1 MDKFEMQRR
10 MMKLTL
16 DVIKLTKILPISQ
29 ESKVI
34 SYQIIRCT
42 SSTAA
47 NYRAAC
53 RVKSTRDFI
62 AKMGIVEEES
72 DETVFWLELIIASG
86 LVNEELVAPI
96 LKEANEIVAMTVR
109 SLITAKENL
118 KKLNQTPNKPET
130 N

>member
-10 MMKLTL
+10 MMRLTL
-16 DVIKLTKILPISQ
+16 DVIKLTKSFSMSQ

-34 SYQIIRCT
+34 SYQIIRCS

-53 RVKSTRDFI
+53 RAKSSRDFI

-86 LVNEELVAPI
+86 LVNEGIVAPI

-118 KKLNQTPNKPET
+118 KKLNQAPNE
-130 N
+130 

>member
-10 MMKLTL
+10 MMKLTI
-16 DVIKLTKILPISQ
+16 DVIKLTKLFPLSQ

-34 SYQIIRCT
+34 SNQIIRCS

-47 NYRAAC
+47 NYRASC
-53 RVKSTRDFI
+53 RAKSTRDFI

-72 DETVFWLELIIASG
+72 DETAFWLELIIASG
-86 LVNEELVAPI
+86 LVKEELVAPI

-118 KKLNQTPNKPET
+118 KNLK
-130 N
+130 

>member
-1 MDKFEMQRR
+1 MDKYEMQRR
-10 MMKLTL
+10 MMRLTL
-16 DVIKLTKILPISQ
+16 DVIKLTKSFSMSQ

-34 SYQIIRCT
+34 SYQIIRCS

-53 RVKSTRDFI
+53 RAKSSRDFI

-86 LVNEELVAPI
+86 LVNEEYVAPI
-96 LKEANEIVAMTVR
+96 LKEANEILAMTVR

-118 KKLNQTPNKPET
+118 KKLNQTPNK
-130 N
+130 

>member
-1 MDKFEMQRR
+1 MDKYEMQRR
-10 MMKLTL
+10 MMRLTL
-16 DVIKLTKILPISQ
+16 DVIKLTKSFSMSQ

-34 SYQIIRCT
+34 SYQIIRCS

-53 RVKSTRDFI
+53 RAKSSRDFI

-86 LVNEELVAPI
+86 LVNEEHVAPI

-118 KKLNQTPNKPET
+118 KKLNQTPNK
-130 N
+130 

>member
-10 MMKLTL
+10 MMKLTI
-16 DVIKLTKILPISQ
+16 DVIRLTKTFPMSQ

-34 SYQIIRCT
+34 SNQIIRCS

-53 RVKSTRDFI
+53 RAKSPRDFI

-86 LVNEELVAPI
+86 LTKEELVAPI
-96 LKEANEIVAMTVR
+96 MKEANEIVAMTVR

-118 KKLNQTPNKPET
+118 KKLKEKDSE
-130 N
+130 

>member
-1 MDKFEMQRR
+1 MDKFEIQKR

-16 DVIKLTKILPISQ
+16 DVIKLTKMFPISQ

-34 SYQIIRCT
+34 SNQIIRCS

-53 RVKSTRDFI
+53 RAKSIRDFI
-62 AKMGIVEEES
+62 AKLGIVEEES

-86 LVNEELVAPI
+86 LVPEEKVTPI
-96 LKEANEIVAMTVR
+96 LKEANEIVAMMVR
-109 SLITAKENL
+109 SLKTAKENL
-118 KKLNQTPNKPET
+118 KRLNEKGSA
-130 N
+130 

>member
-10 MMKLTL
+10 MMKLKL
-16 DVIKLTKILPISQ
+16 EVIKLTKIFPISQ

-53 RVKSTRDFI
+53 RAKSTKDFI

-86 LVNEELVAPI
+86 LVKEELVAPF

-118 KKLNQTPNKPET
+118 KK
-130 N
+130 